1 MKLIA
6 MMPLRNEAWIAG
18 LSIRVALQWC
28 DEVVALNHSSTD
40 QTAEICHLIGK
51 EYYERFR
58 VWETSEGNWPEMAH
72 RQALL
77 QHARE
82 RGATHVAIVD
92 ADEIL
97 TGNLLPTIRQAIEA
111 MPRGYCLQ
119 LPGYNLREG
128 IDKYHS
134 NGVWGNRWFSVAFAD
149 DARLH
154 WAGERF
160 HHREPMGAKLLPYR
174 PIAHGEGGV
183 MHLWASSL
191 RRLHEKHRLY
201 RVTEALQFPE
211 KSRAEIEHMYSLA
224 ERGDPSNAAYGTP
237 GTWTY
242 RDVPPEW
249 WATYK
254 PLMQY
259 LDVGAYPWQRAEVER
274 LIAEHGRERFSG
286 LTL

>member
-1 MKLIA
+1 MKIIA

-18 LSIRVALQWC
+18 LSIRAALSWC
-28 DEVVALNHSSTD
+28 DEVVALNHNSTD
-40 QTAEICHLIGK
+40 ESAAICAGIRR
-51 EYYERFR
+51 EFDERFHM
-58 VWETSEGNWPEMAH
+58 WSTFEGNWPEMQH
-72 RQALL
+72 RDALL

-82 RGATHVAIVD
+82 RGATHLVICD

-97 TGNLLPTIRQAIEA
+97 TGNLLPTIRQTIES
-111 MPRGYCLQ
+111 MPRGCCLQ
-119 LPGYNLREG
+119 LPGYNLRGG
-128 IDKYHS
+128 INRYHA

-154 WAGERF
+154 WAGDRF
-160 HHREPMGAKLLPYR
+160 HHREPMGAKLLSYK
-174 PIAHGEGGV
+174 PIAQGEGGIL
-183 MHLWASSL
+183 HLWASSL

-211 KSRAEIEHMYSLA
+211 KSRAEIDHMYSLA
-224 ERGDPSNAAYGTP
+224 ERGDPNQPAYGTP

-249 WATYK
+249 WAAYR

-259 LDVGAYPWQRAEVER
+259 LDVDAYPWQRHECEK
-274 LIAEHGRERFSG
+274 LIAEHGPERFAG
-286 LTL
+286 LRI